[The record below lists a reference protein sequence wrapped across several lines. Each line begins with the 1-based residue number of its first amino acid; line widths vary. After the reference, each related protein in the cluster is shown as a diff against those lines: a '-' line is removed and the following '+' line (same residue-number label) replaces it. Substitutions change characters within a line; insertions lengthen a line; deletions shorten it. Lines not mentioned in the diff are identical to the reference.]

1 MAKKKSTAK
10 STSKTAQGAPQEE
23 TLGFQAEVSR
33 LLHIVANALYSNKEI
48 FLRELIS
55 NASDACDRLRYAAL
69 TQPTL
74 TGGDADFQVMLAID
88 AKARTLGVTDNGIGM
103 NRDDLVENLGTIAR
117 SGTAAFVQQ
126 LEQKADGINLIGQF
140 GVGFYAAFMVADTVE
155 VTSRKAGETQGWR
168 WTSDGKGE
176 FTVAASDE
184 APARGTR
191 IVLHL
196 KKGEDEFLDPAR
208 LRRIVKTYSD
218 HVAIPVIL
226 RASDKEG
233 AGKDE
238 TLNAASAIW
247 TRPKSEISDEA
258 YAEFYHHAAH
268 AFDAPWLRLHFKA
281 EGVLD
286 YTGLLFIPSSKPFDL
301 FHPERQH
308 GVKLYVKRVFISD
321 NCDELVPAYLRFLRG
336 VIDTEDLPLNI
347 SREVLQHNPMLA
359 KIRKAV
365 TKRVL
370 SELEKRAKN
379 SADDYNKFWET
390 FGAVM
395 KEGLYEDN
403 AQRKTLLDLSRFA
416 STKGEGLVSLA
427 DYVARMPAGQEA
439 IYYLSGD
446 DAAALRRSPHLEG
459 FAAKGVEVL
468 LLSDPVDEFWIP
480 SVTEVEG
487 RRFKSVTRGA
497 TELGKIGDKPD
508 ADAGDKTDKTAHTP
522 GLDALVAFAK
532 LTLKDDVKDVRVS
545 ERLTDSAVCLVAD
558 EGDMDM
564 HLERLLKQHRQL
576 DHTAKRVLEINPGH
590 PMIRRLADRLAE
602 GGDATVAGGPVEEAA
617 RLLLDQARILEG
629 EALPDPAAFGRRLA
643 LLVERGLAPG

>member
-10 STSKTAQGAPQEE
+10 STSKTAQSAPQEE

-69 TQPTL
+69 TQPAL
-74 TGGDADFQVMLAID
+74 TGGDADFQVVLACD
-88 AKARTLGVTDNGIGM
+88 SKARTLSVTDNGIGM
-103 NRDDLVENLGTIAR
+103 NRGDLVENLGTIAR

-126 LEQKADGINLIGQF
+126 LEQKAVGSNLIGQF

-168 WTSDGKGE
+168 WTSVGKGE
-176 FTVAASDE
+176 FTVAASDD

-196 KKGEDEFLDPAR
+196 KKGEDEFLDAAR

-226 RASDKEG
+226 HSRDKNG
-233 AGKDE
+233 ADKDE

-258 YAEFYHHAAH
+258 YTEFYHHAAH
-268 AFDAPWLRLHFKA
+268 AFDDPWLRLHFKA

-370 SELEKRAKN
+370 GELEKRAKE
-379 SADDYNKFWET
+379 SAKDYEIFWET

-395 KEGLYEDN
+395 KEGLYEDGE
-403 AQRKTLLDLSRFA
+403 QRKTLLGLARFA
-416 STKGEGLVSLA
+416 STKGDGLVSLA
-427 DYVARMPAGQEA
+427 EYVARMPAGQEA

-480 SVTEVEG
+480 SVTEFEG

-497 TELGKIGDKPD
+497 TELGKIGAAPD
-508 ADAGDKTDKTAHTP
+508 ADAGDMTGKPAPAP

-532 LTLKDDVKDVRVS
+532 LTLKDQIKDVRLS

-576 DHTAKRVLEINPGH
+576 DQTAKRVLEINPGH

>member
-10 STSKTAQGAPQEE
+10 STSKTAQSAPQEE

-69 TQPTL
+69 TQPAL
-74 TGGDADFQVMLAID
+74 TGGDADFQVVLACD
-88 AKARTLGVTDNGIGM
+88 SKARTLSVTDNGIGM
-103 NRDDLVENLGTIAR
+103 NRGDLVENLGTIAR

-126 LEQKADGINLIGQF
+126 LEQKAVGSNLIGQF

-168 WTSDGKGE
+168 WTSVGKGE
-176 FTVAASDE
+176 FTVAASDD

-196 KKGEDEFLDPAR
+196 KKGEDEFLDAAR

-226 RASDKEG
+226 HSRDKNG
-233 AGKDE
+233 ADKDE

-258 YAEFYHHAAH
+258 YTEFYHHAAH
-268 AFDAPWLRLHFKA
+268 AFDDPWLRLHFKA

-370 SELEKRAKN
+370 GELEKRAKDL
-379 SADDYNKFWET
+379 ADDYNKFWQT
-390 FGAVM
+390 FGAVL
-395 KEGLYEDN
+395 KEGLYEDGE
-403 AQRKTLLDLSRFA
+403 QRKTLLGLARFA
-416 STKGEGLVSLA
+416 STKGDGLVSLA
-427 DYVARMPAGQEA
+427 EYVARMPAGQEA

-480 SVTEVEG
+480 SVTEFEG

-497 TELGKIGDKPD
+497 TELGKIGAAPD
-508 ADAGDKTDKTAHTP
+508 ADAGDKTGKPAPAP

-532 LTLKDDVKDVRVS
+532 LTLKDQIKDVRLS

-576 DHTAKRVLEINPGH
+576 DQTAKRVLEINPGH

>member
-10 STSKTAQGAPQEE
+10 STSETAQSAPQEE

-69 TQPTL
+69 TQPAL
-74 TGGDADFQVMLAID
+74 TGGETDFQVVLACD
-88 AKARTLGVTDNGIGM
+88 PKARTLSVTDNGIGM
-103 NRDDLVENLGTIAR
+103 NRGDLVENLGTIAR

-126 LEQKADGINLIGQF
+126 LEQKADGGNLIGQF

-155 VTSRKAGETQGWR
+155 VASRKAGETQGWR

-196 KKGEDEFLDPAR
+196 KKAESEFLDPAR

-226 RASDKEG
+226 HGRDKDG

-247 TRPKSEISDEA
+247 TRPKGEISDEA
-258 YAEFYHHAAH
+258 YTEFYHHAAH
-268 AFDAPWLRLHFKA
+268 AFDDPWLRLHFKA

-301 FHPERQH
+301 FHPQRQH

-370 SELEKRAKN
+370 GELEKRAKD
-379 SADDYNKFWET
+379 SAEDYNKFWAT

-395 KEGLYEDN
+395 KEGLYEDGER
-403 AQRKTLLDLSRFA
+403 RKTLLALARFA
-416 STKGEGLVSLA
+416 STKGDGLVSLA

-480 SVTEVEG
+480 SVAVVEG
-487 RRFKSVTRGA
+487 KRFKSVTRGA
-497 TELGKIGDKPD
+497 TELGKIGDKSD
-508 ADAGDKTDKTAHTP
+508 AKAGGKSDKTAAAP

-532 LTLKDDVKDVRVS
+532 LTLKDEIKDVRLS

-576 DHTAKRVLEINPGH
+576 DQTAKRVLEINPGH
-590 PMIRRLADRLAE
+590 PMIRRLAERLAE
-602 GGDATVAGGPVEEAA
+602 GGGATATGGPVEEAA